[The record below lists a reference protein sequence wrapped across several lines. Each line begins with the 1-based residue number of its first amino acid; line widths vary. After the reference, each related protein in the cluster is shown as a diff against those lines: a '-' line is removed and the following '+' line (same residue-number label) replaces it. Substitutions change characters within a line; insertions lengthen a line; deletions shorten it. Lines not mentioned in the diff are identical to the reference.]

1 MLQGRSVEGRAW
13 PRLNCLVIVA
23 SDADTNGYRGKPA
36 KSRESVP
43 AVSPRIGTGQ
53 GRLRGLRG
61 NDNPWDEYGSILTIG
76 ARLNFLQIREIR
88 GPDFKSLT
96 ILR

>member
-1 MLQGRSVEGRAW
+1 MLTARSVEGTAW

-23 SDADTNGYRGKPA
+23 SDADTNGYREKPA

-43 AVSPRIGTGQ
+43 AVSLRIGTGL

-61 NDNPWDEYGSILTIG
+61 NDNPWDEYGSMLTIDAQLNFFRYARYAALILT
-76 ARLNFLQIREIR
+76 R
-88 GPDFKSLT
+88 
-96 ILR
+96 

>member
-1 MLQGRSVEGRAW
+1 MLAARLVEGTAW

-23 SDADTNGYRGKPA
+23 SDADTSGYREKPA

-43 AVSPRIGTGQ
+43 DASLRIGTGL

-61 NDNPWDEYGSILTIG
+61 NDNPWDECGSMLTIG
-76 ARLNFLQIREIR
+76 ARLNFSRYAR
-88 GPDFKSLT
+88 YAAV
-96 ILR
+96 ILRR